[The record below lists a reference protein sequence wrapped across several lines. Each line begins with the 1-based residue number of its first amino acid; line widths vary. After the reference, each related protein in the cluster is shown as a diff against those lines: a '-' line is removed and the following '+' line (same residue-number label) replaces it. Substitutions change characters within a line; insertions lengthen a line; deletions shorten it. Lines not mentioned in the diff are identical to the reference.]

1 MKFGKRNFRTKHNLV
16 CFPLLVWTWGPTC
29 RPYLVAD
36 SDWPAGNTPSGSS
49 ICDWLLLDFS
59 WGHGMASRHVGGTL
73 VGPVEEGHS
82 MKRRS
87 LYRSVERDAVSVWMM
102 IFELWLEYPP
112 NG

>member
-1 MKFGKRNFRTKHNLV
+1 MKFGERNFGTKHNLV

-82 MKRRS
+82 MKSRS
-87 LYRSVERDAVSVWMM
+87 LYRGRLVTKNFHLPFKHMYEALN
-102 IFELWLEYPP
+102 IIK
-112 NG
+112 